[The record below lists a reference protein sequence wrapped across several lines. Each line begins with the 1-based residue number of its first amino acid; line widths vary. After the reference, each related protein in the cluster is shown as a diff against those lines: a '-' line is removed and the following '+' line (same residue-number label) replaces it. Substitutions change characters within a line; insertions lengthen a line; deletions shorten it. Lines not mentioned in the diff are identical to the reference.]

1 MNDVKEFVL
10 ANGQSKKTLSG
21 DNVKTSANKLNL
33 TNNMANKNSTLINVN

>member
-21 DNVKTSANKLNL
+21 DNVTTSAKKLNS
-33 TNNMANKNSTLINVN
+33 TNNMANTNFTLINVN